1 MNVKQKFNLP
11 LINAHA
17 HAAMVGFRGMGEDL
31 PLDKWLNNCIWPAE
45 AKEVNPQFVYDQTKI
60 ALNEMKENGI
70 AALMDMYFFQ
80 DEVAK
85 VAEEIKMPVVLG
97 EGLLDL
103 KGQDCFDKDIE
114 KTKLLLEKYKSHEY
128 IKISIAPHSP
138 YTVNEQNLVAAKD
151 LAKQYGVI
159 YQTHV
164 AETKKEFDDSIKKHG
179 LSPIGYLDKIGV
191 LDENT
196 VLIHCVWL
204 TDEDIAIVAK
214 RKCRV
219 VHCPLSNLKL
229 GSGIAPVAK
238 LLAAGVVVALGTDG
252 SASSNRLDIWE
263 AGKFA
268 GLLQKGINHDPTL
281 LPAKQV
287 IKMMTVNGM
296 KALNL
301 EKVNNKT
308 IAEIEKEIEEN
319 NFDYLYYLQAGD
331 LDFQ

>member
-1 MNVKQKFNLP
+1 
-11 LINAHA
+11 
-17 HAAMVGFRGMGEDL
+17 
-31 PLDKWLNNCIWPAE
+31 
-45 AKEVNPQFVYDQTKI
+45 VYEQTKI
-60 ALNEMKENGI
+60 ALKEMKENGI

-85 VAEEIKMPVVLG
+85 AAEEIRMPVILG

-114 KTKLLLEKYKSHEY
+114 KTKLLLEKYKNHEY
-128 IKISIAPHSP
+128 IKISLAPHSP
-138 YTVNEQNLVAAKD
+138 YTVSEQNLVAAKD
-151 LAKQYGVI
+151 LAKKYNVI

-164 AETKKEFDDSIKKHG
+164 AETKKEFDDSMKAHG
-179 LSPIGYLDKIGV
+179 LTPIAYLDKMGV

-204 TDEDIAIVAK
+204 TDEDIAIIAK
-214 RKCRV
+214 RNCKV

-238 LLAAGVVVALGTDG
+238 LLEAGVVVALGTDG

-287 IKMMTVNGM
+287 IRMMTVNGM

-308 IAEIEKEIEEN
+308 IDEIEKEIEEN
-319 NFDYLYYLQAGD
+319 DFDYLYYLQSGD